1 MWTSSRPR
9 KTTSVLDA
17 LSTDMNQLHMRP
29 KIILPIESFI
39 AVSVV
44 ALEGSALNVLCQNVP
59 P

>member
-1 MWTSSRPR
+1 
-9 KTTSVLDA
+9 
-17 LSTDMNQLHMRP
+17 MRP